1 LSGKPLEKFKL
12 SGILFCVK
20 HELQD
25 LDVVDRD
32 GERVIVDEGSFGAPA
47 ASAVDPRAATPRIM
61 RGVFLALGIAFV
73 ALGFIGAFLPVLP
86 TTPFLILAA
95 ACFARSS
102 PRLENWLLEHPRFG
116 PLLRGWRERGAIPVK
131 AKMLALGGMAIGF
144 AGFWFGSHPGPWL
157 TAAVALLMLTGLTY
171 VFTRPS

>member
-1 LSGKPLEKFKL
+1 MAD
-12 SGILFCVK
+12 
-20 HELQD
+20 QN
-25 LDVVDRD
+25 
-32 GERVIVDEGSFGAPA
+32 GEGMIANERSFGAETA
-47 ASAVDPRAATPRIM
+47 GAVDRHAATPRMM
-61 RGVFLALGIAFV
+61 RYVFLVLGIGFV

-102 PRLENWLLEHPRFG
+102 PRLENWLLQHPLFG

-131 AKMLALGGMAIGF
+131 AKLMALGGMAIGF

-157 TAAVALLMLTGLTY
+157 TAAVALIMLTGLTY